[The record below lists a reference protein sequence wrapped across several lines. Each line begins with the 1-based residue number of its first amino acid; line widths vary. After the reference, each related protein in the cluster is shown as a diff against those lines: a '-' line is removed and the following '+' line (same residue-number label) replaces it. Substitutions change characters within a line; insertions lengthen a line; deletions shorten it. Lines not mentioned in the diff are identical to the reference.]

1 MAGDESMQDAARI
14 PGDGTAESARSGV
27 WATAKKVA
35 KKVRQNRPA
44 KKTATTARPTAK
56 KAGRA
61 TRRTEESAAP
71 SPGAESTKTAAAS
84 AGAAGTRS
92 RSAPARRGE
101 AAAQATPASA
111 QATPASAQATPASAQ
126 ATPASAQA
134 TPASGSAASAA
145 DRTTAAQS
153 GQAAGQPPSSI
164 DAPRPPAPMHPA
176 AAMDAAQEHAGGLG
190 GMLALWGPLIMV
202 GFLVLVFRGSDE
214 REGETAAGADASM
227 HAAEARAMQPDGAA
241 GSISEFRTNGQGSG
255 GAATAYGAGEG
266 LDRVAYSRAR
276 SMDPSV
282 FRGPDI
288 TSRDPRA
295 LMAANSQQGAYPPP
309 PGPYRNP
316 WTPGPPEGESPV
328 QWVRCARPY
337 YWCPAP
343 PRPSW

>member
-1 MAGDESMQDAARI
+1 
-14 PGDGTAESARSGV
+14 
-27 WATAKKVA
+27 
-35 KKVRQNRPA
+35 
-44 KKTATTARPTAK
+44 
-56 KAGRA
+56 
-61 TRRTEESAAP
+61 
-71 SPGAESTKTAAAS
+71 
-84 AGAAGTRS
+84 
-92 RSAPARRGE
+92 
-101 AAAQATPASA
+101 
-111 QATPASAQATPASAQ
+111 
-126 ATPASAQA
+126 
-134 TPASGSAASAA
+134 
-145 DRTTAAQS
+145 
-153 GQAAGQPPSSI
+153 
-164 DAPRPPAPMHPA
+164 MHPA
-176 AAMDAAQEHAGGLG
+176 AAMDAAQEHTGGLG

-227 HAAEARAMQPDGAA
+227 HAAEARAMQPDGAG
-241 GSISEFRTNGQGSG
+241 GSISEFRTSGQGSG
-255 GAATAYGAGEG
+255 GAATAYGVGEG

-316 WTPGPPEGESPV
+316 WTLGPPQGESPV